1 MLFGKKQWLVISVP
15 WKYQIKC
22 TMLLRDKGLQSSLQ
36 KIVTF
41 MFQALVLVHNIVTSV
56 WYIYFCCTA
65 LCSLLLSF
73 YSIVTHSKAG
83 NCHFDVSGFYRE
95 AKYLHFLPVFDDL
108 IKGLEAIKCNSEA
121 KNRKFG
127 PIFSRIQSYLIFCQ
141 LHIFWHFHGTLLM
154 SPLQFKRYYLAL
166 AIFPTEI
173 RELKVL
179 PSSEANWI
187 RFLPHP
193 SQRGESSLLFCASV
207 FVWLGSN

>member
-1 MLFGKKQWLVISVP
+1 MVVKLSVKIQRAWSLCVHDSMHQKFFIRAKESQASGQRSGIFRRRGVRTPYLEHQRRMLDHSANHISSVP
-15 WKYQIKC
+15 WKCQKKC

-56 WYIYFCCTA
+56 WNIYFCCTA

-108 IKGLEAIKCNSEA
+108 IKG
-121 KNRKFG
+121 
-127 PIFSRIQSYLIFCQ
+127 
-141 LHIFWHFHGTLLM
+141 T
-154 SPLQFKRYYLAL
+154 
-166 AIFPTEI
+166 
-173 RELKVL
+173 
-179 PSSEANWI
+179 
-187 RFLPHP
+187 
-193 SQRGESSLLFCASV
+193 
-207 FVWLGSN
+207 

>member
-1 MLFGKKQWLVISVP
+1 
-15 WKYQIKC
+15 
-22 TMLLRDKGLQSSLQ
+22 MLLRDKGLQSSLQ

-108 IKGLEAIKCNSEA
+108 IKGTQRQLSAILRPKIENLDLFSVEVPTFCNE
-121 KNRKFG
+121 
-127 PIFSRIQSYLIFCQ
+127 FSCISIQAVITKQIRSYKSSNYHLI
-141 LHIFWHFHGTLLM
+141 
-154 SPLQFKRYYLAL
+154 
-166 AIFPTEI
+166 
-173 RELKVL
+173 
-179 PSSEANWI
+179 
-187 RFLPHP
+187 
-193 SQRGESSLLFCASV
+193 RGNY
-207 FVWLGSN
+207 G

>member
-1 MLFGKKQWLVISVP
+1 MVPFSYSKDGVRKARVIRSQSKIQQTEGFRFQRLLLHYIVEYVSSVP
-15 WKYQIKC
+15 SKCQKKC

-95 AKYLHFLPVFDDL
+95 AKYLHFLPVSDNL
-108 IKGLEAIKCNSEA
+108 IKG
-121 KNRKFG
+121 
-127 PIFSRIQSYLIFCQ
+127 
-141 LHIFWHFHGTLLM
+141 T
-154 SPLQFKRYYLAL
+154 
-166 AIFPTEI
+166 
-173 RELKVL
+173 
-179 PSSEANWI
+179 
-187 RFLPHP
+187 
-193 SQRGESSLLFCASV
+193 
-207 FVWLGSN
+207 